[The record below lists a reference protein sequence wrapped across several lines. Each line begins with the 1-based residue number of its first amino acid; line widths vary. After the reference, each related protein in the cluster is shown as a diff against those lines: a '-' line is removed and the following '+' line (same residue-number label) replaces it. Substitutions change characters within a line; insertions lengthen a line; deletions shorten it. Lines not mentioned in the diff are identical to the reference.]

1 MTREGN
7 LCLLS
12 VSEEEMMFFFSLNYV
27 YNIKFSH
34 QKVYYH
40 TQFDIKQK
48 LIRLQDPHGVHW
60 KAEILSFL
68 LHILFVL

>member
-7 LCLLS
+7 LCLFS
-12 VSEEEMMFFFSLNYV
+12 ASEEKKDGFFSLNYV

-34 QKVYYH
+34 PKVYYH

-48 LIRLQDPHGVHW
+48 VIKLHDTHNVHW

-68 LHILFVL
+68 MHTLFLL